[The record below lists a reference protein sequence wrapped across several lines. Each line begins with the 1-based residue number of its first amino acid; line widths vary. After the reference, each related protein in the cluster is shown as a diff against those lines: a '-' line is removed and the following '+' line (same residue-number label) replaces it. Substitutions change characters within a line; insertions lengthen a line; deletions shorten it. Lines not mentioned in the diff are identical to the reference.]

1 MKIVDIGKCI
11 DNVDPKGMGRIRV
24 KRYNDMGGQIEN
36 AIDYE
41 PWSERDLFVASPF
54 LPTNIN
60 FIPEINQS
68 VKIITYNTEKSTVNV
83 EYIAGPFTTM
93 YDYHSQT
100 FSQQVTNTTYGN
112 SVKMKPAIRN
122 STGQYIND
130 KSENVF
136 ANETD
141 YAIYG
146 KFGSDLLFTENGLQL
161 RGGKLL
167 SKEAASELNR
177 QTMVDYPLLAKKS
190 ARIYLKKFPKKMTL
204 ESKVVKKTVVENKDL
219 SYIVE
224 YDVSNVS
231 PTTGS
236 TATISFYV
244 YKVTN
249 PNGDT
254 FKTNYFTEFSS
265 TPNSAVKLI
274 NTDNSNSTPTFQI
287 TGVTDM
293 SDVYREIRDKIY
305 NMHEKGLT
313 DFDFLYEL
321 TDLPEDIHPFYFR
334 PTNVFKNRTYANTG
348 DTLNK
353 KIILR
358 NINIRRVGPS
368 SGLIWSKERARIESK
383 EVESVEEYVKLDPN
397 SPEQTFG
404 AITAD
409 KVYLLSTDL
418 GDNETSTPVPFLDL
432 DGYDYKQGDYINL
445 IEPNTF
451 STVRGENL
459 VAVLE
464 AIVKVLYSHVHNPL
478 MPISGQS
485 DYQDGNSLLN
495 LIKTLENDILNKS
508 IRIN

>member
-1 MKIVDIGKCI
+1 MKIVDLGKCI

-60 FIPEINQS
+60 FIPEIDQS

-122 STGQYIND
+122 STGQYVND

-141 YAIYG
+141 FAIYG
-146 KFGSDLLFTENGLQL
+146 KYGSDVLFTENGLQL

-177 QTMVDYPLLAKKS
+177 ERMVDYPLLAKKS
-190 ARIYLKKFPKKMTL
+190 SRIYLKKFPKKMTL
-204 ESKVVKKTVVENKDL
+204 ESKVVKKTVIENKDI

-224 YDVSNVS
+224 YDVNRVS
-231 PTTGS
+231 PTTGD

-249 PNGDT
+249 PFGDT
-254 FKTNYFTEFSS
+254 FKTNFFTEFSNV
-265 TPNSAVKLI
+265 PNSLVKLL
-274 NTDNSNSTPTFQI
+274 NSDNSISTPTFQI
-287 TGVTDM
+287 TGVEDVGN
-293 SDVYREIRDKIY
+293 VYREIRDKIY
-305 NMHEKGLT
+305 NMHEKGLKG
-313 DFDFLYEL
+313 FDFLSDL
-321 TDLPEDIHPFYFR
+321 PDLPEDMHPLFFR
-334 PTNVFKNRTYANTG
+334 PSNVFKDRTYLNTG
-348 DTLNK
+348 DTFNK
-353 KIILR
+353 KVILR
-358 NINIRRVGPS
+358 NINVRRIGPQ
-368 SGLIWSKERARIESK
+368 SGLIWSKERARNEGQ
-383 EVESVEEYVKLDPN
+383 EVESVEEYIKLDPN

-418 GDNETSTPVPFLDL
+418 GDNDTSTPVPFLDL
-432 DGYDYKQGDYINL
+432 NGYDYKQEDYVNL

-451 STVRGENL
+451 ATVRGENL

-464 AIVKVLYSHVHNPL
+464 AIVKVLYSHIHNPL

-485 DYQDGNSLLN
+485 DYQDGNSLLE
-495 LIKTLENDILNKS
+495 LVKTLENDILNKS

>member
-60 FIPEINQS
+60 FIPEVNQS
-68 VKIITYNTEKSTVNV
+68 VKIITYNTDKSTVNV

-122 STGQYIND
+122 SSGQYIND

-146 KFGSDLLFTENGLQL
+146 KFGSDVLFTENGLQL

-167 SKEAASELNR
+167 SKEAASDLNR

-204 ESKVVKKTVVENKDL
+204 ETKTVKKNVVENKDL
-219 SYIVE
+219 SYIIE
-224 YDVSNVS
+224 YDVNNVS
-231 PTTGS
+231 PTTGN
-236 TATISFYV
+236 TATINFYI

-249 PNGDT
+249 PFGDT
-254 FKTNYFTEFSS
+254 FKTNFFTEFS
-265 TPNSAVKLI
+265 TAPNSLVKLL

-287 TGVTDM
+287 TGVTDVG
-293 SDVYREIRDKIY
+293 DVYREIRDKIY
-305 NMHEKGLT
+305 TMHEKGLNG
-313 DFDFLYEL
+313 FDFLYEL
-321 TDLPEDIHPFYFR
+321 TDLPSDIHPFYFR
-334 PTNVFKNRTYANTG
+334 PTSVFKNRSYVNSG
-348 DTLNK
+348 DTINK
-353 KIILR
+353 NIILR
-358 NINIRRVGPS
+358 NINVRRVGPA
-368 SGLIWSKERARIESK
+368 SGLIWSKEKAKIESK
-383 EVESVEEYVKLDPN
+383 EVESVVEYIKLDNN

-418 GDNETSTPVPFLDL
+418 GDNDTSSPVPFLDL
-432 DGYDYKQGDYINL
+432 DGYDYKQEDYVNL

-464 AIVKVLYSHVHNPL
+464 AIIKVLYSHVHNPL

-495 LIKTLENDILNKS
+495 LVKNLENDILNKS

>member
-1 MKIVDIGKCI
+1 
-11 DNVDPKGMGRIRV
+11 
-24 KRYNDMGGQIEN
+24 
-36 AIDYE
+36 
-41 PWSERDLFVASPF
+41 
-54 LPTNIN
+54 
-60 FIPEINQS
+60 
-68 VKIITYNTEKSTVNV
+68 
-83 EYIAGPFTTM
+83 M

-122 STGQYIND
+122 STGQYVND

-141 YAIYG
+141 FAIYG
-146 KFGSDLLFTENGLQL
+146 KYGSDVLFTENGLQL

-177 QTMVDYPLLAKKS
+177 ERMVDYPLLAKKS
-190 ARIYLKKFPKKMTL
+190 SRIYLKKFPKKMTL
-204 ESKVVKKTVVENKDL
+204 ESRVVKKTVVENKDI

-224 YDVSNVS
+224 YDVNKVS
-231 PTTGS
+231 PTTGE

-249 PNGDT
+249 PFGDT
-254 FKTNYFTEFSS
+254 FKTNFFTEFSNV
-265 TPNSAVKLI
+265 PNSLVKLL
-274 NTDNSNSTPTFQI
+274 NSDNSTSTPTFQI
-287 TGVTDM
+287 TGVTDVA
-293 SDVYREIRDKIY
+293 DVYREIRDKIY
-305 NMHEKGLT
+305 NMHEKGLKG
-313 DFDFLYEL
+313 FDFLFDIP
-321 TDLPEDIHPFYFR
+321 DLPEDMHPLFFR
-334 PTNVFKNRTYANTG
+334 PANVFKDRTYLNTG
-348 DTLNK
+348 DTFNK
-353 KIILR
+353 KVILR
-358 NINIRRVGPS
+358 NINVRRIGPQ
-368 SGLIWSKERARIESK
+368 SGLIWSKERARNEGQ
-383 EVESVEEYVKLDPN
+383 EVDSVEEYIKLDPN

-418 GDNETSTPVPFLDL
+418 GDNDTSTPVPFLDL
-432 DGYDYKQGDYINL
+432 NGYDYKQEDYVNL

-451 STVRGENL
+451 ATVRGENL

-464 AIVKVLYSHVHNPL
+464 AIVKVLYSHIHNPL

-485 DYQDGNSLLN
+485 DYQDGNSLLE
-495 LIKTLENDILNKS
+495 LVKTLENDILNKS

>member
-11 DNVDPKGMGRIRV
+11 DNIDPKGMGRIRV

-60 FIPEINQS
+60 FVPEIDQS

-122 STGQYIND
+122 TSGEYINQ

-141 YAIYG
+141 FAIYG
-146 KFGSDLLFTENGLQL
+146 KSGSDVLFTENGLQL

-167 SKEAASELNR
+167 SKDAASELNR
-177 QTMVDYPLLAKKS
+177 QTMVDFPLLARKS
-190 ARIYLKKFPKKMTL
+190 ARMYLKKFPKKMIL

-219 SYIVE
+219 SHIIE
-224 YDVSNVS
+224 YDVSNPS
-231 PTTGS
+231 PDENNP
-236 TATISFYV
+236 ATISFYI

-249 PNGDT
+249 PFGDT
-254 FKTNYFTEFSS
+254 FKTNFFTQFSDAPS
-265 TPNSAVKLI
+265 TLVKLL
-274 NTDNSNSTPTFQI
+274 NTNNSSSTPTFQI
-287 TGVTDM
+287 TGVT
-293 SDVYREIRDKIY
+293 SVGDVYREIRDKIY
-305 NMHEKGLT
+305 NMHEKGLSG
-313 DFDFLYEL
+313 FDFLYEIPNL
-321 TDLPEDIHPFYFR
+321 TDDIHPFFFR
-334 PTNVFKNRTYANTG
+334 PTKVFKNRTYVNSG
-348 DTLNK
+348 DTFNK
-353 KIILR
+353 NVIFR
-358 NINIRRVGPS
+358 NINVRRIGPA
-368 SGLIWSKERARIESK
+368 SGLIWSKEKARNESK
-383 EVESVEEYVKLDPN
+383 DVESVEELLRIDPN

-418 GDNETSTPVPFLDL
+418 GENETSSPVPFLDL
-432 DGYDYKQGDYINL
+432 DGYDYKQEDYINL

-459 VAVLE
+459 VAILE

-485 DYQDGNSLLN
+485 DYQDGNALLN
-495 LIKTLENDILNKS
+495 LVKTLENDILNKS